1 MAEWFSRLERRPV
14 TPEVEGSSPFSV
26 AIMPLVMRG
35 IIFAA
40 VAQSVERILGKDE
53 VTSSNL
59 VSSSKKACDSN
70 NHRLF
75 CFVRDRKQRQGYLPL
90 FPCIWGLRKMGMNQQ
105 KTPSLIICPLWDA
118 RGHPHKKFFKKFF
131 CGIIPTGLR
140 GRCLGLSLPRW
151 RCEPR
156 RDPLGRSC
164 RTMSHCSQEPARSPC
179 PRRAARLPRR
189 AESTRT

>member
-59 VSSSKKACDSN
+59 VSSSKKACDRN
-70 NHRLF
+70 DYRLF
-75 CFVRDRKQRQGYLPL
+75 CFVRGRKQRQVAPAAVSLY
-90 FPCIWGLRKMGMNQQ
+90 MGIEEN
-105 KTPSLIICPLWDA
+105 
-118 RGHPHKKFFKKFF
+118 G
-131 CGIIPTGLR
+131 
-140 GRCLGLSLPRW
+140 
-151 RCEPR
+151 
-156 RDPLGRSC
+156 
-164 RTMSHCSQEPARSPC
+164 
-179 PRRAARLPRR
+179 
-189 AESTRT
+189 AESTKDPITYNMSAVGHSGTPL